1 MSDKTSI
8 ALEDHIA
15 RYCRPGACSG
25 NEILKEAF
33 LPRENERGIS
43 VNWAEYF
50 SGSLASQIDQIR
62 EDISQQIQLRR
73 GGRFAVLRAGAIR
86 EGTTILRVEHAPK
99 NGNPSHAEIRG
110 WPNERIQR
118 VRLALVLKQ
127 LVGQGVIFPVLKG
140 E

>member
-8 ALEDHIA
+8 APEDHIA

-25 NEILKEAF
+25 DEILKEAF
-33 LPRENERGIS
+33 LPRENEHGIS

-62 EDISQQIQLRR
+62 EDISQQLQLRR
-73 GGRFAVLRAGAIR
+73 GGRFAVLQAGAVR
-86 EGTTILRVEHAPK
+86 EGTTILRVEHAPED
-99 NGNPSHAEIRG
+99 GNPSHAEVRG
-110 WPNERIQR
+110 WPNEAIQR
-118 VRLALVLKQ
+118 IRIALSLKRLVSR
-127 LVGQGVIFPVLKG
+127 GVIFPALKG